1 MTLTALK
8 LEIHALLGRSGE
20 PAREACE
27 LLGVVAA
34 VMTVQVGR
42 PGAAAVI
49 YAIADQVATGPK
61 IGDARHG

>member
-8 LEIHALLGRSGE
+8 LEIHAFLGRSEE
-20 PAREACE
+20 PARDACE

-42 PGAAAVI
+42 PGAASVV
-49 YAIADQVATGPK
+49 YAIADQVATGPQ
-61 IGDARHG
+61 IGEAHG